1 MKTSTLK
8 YAAIAALA
16 LSFAP
21 SCSKEIA
28 QINPETAPEI
38 RELHFT
44 VTSEATSPV
53 VSKSYLDN
61 NLDGTYTPKWSK
73 GDSIAVFTG
82 GIFADT
88 APDGTLSNQNEDGT
102 TASFDGTLT
111 AADEGEFKAVAPAAR
126 VLGGCIPEEIGAI
139 VGVSLGDPDNG
150 YVQNP
155 TYETIDPASDILVSK
170 PTAYTSDGSS
180 VVLDDI
186 YFKRVMSVVKI
197 NVKGPE
203 SLSAQKIS
211 NFKMTSSSAVLSGK
225 AKVDVTNV
233 RIAGWTEGSNS
244 AAAEYSAEADRPS
257 LYDADGLLNTVYLVV
272 NPTTLSAGTT
282 LTFSGET
289 GDYHFSKEVTL
300 SEDIVF
306 PEGQMATIGL
316 TLTAAHLT
324 SKIIVNFNGWK
335 DQSVKVK
342 NTNFA
347 FSPDGGTAY
356 IMTYN
361 TSRLLGAFNLTTGA
375 KKWEYDLN
383 YAYNNGGHIAVNPST
398 GDVIVCNATTLF
410 SIKAD
415 GTVRW
420 SADIAELTT
429 GCGPAFSP
437 DAKTLYVGLADKKV
451 YAFNAETGALLGN
464 TDALAA
470 NLAAIIVNGTE
481 LFVTTKSTT
490 GYFLDFSDPADI
502 KELATINYKGAGV
515 DVSSP
520 SVAPDKKTAYF
531 PTMGYFNCVDLS
543 TRTIKKSVELVSNS
557 IVCGSVVTPS
567 GDVATVYK
575 NAKNASSAPEGGTMV
590 MYSAGLE
597 KLKWSITPITNKN
610 IFNYNCPTVDEN
622 GDLYIVDGKGNAW
635 FINAEDGSY
644 VKLYTGPQDTQGC
657 AGMCGDILLSAGNAA
672 PATVLGRRVATA
684 RGAGWSGNGGDICCT
699 KCIQW
704 VYPDAE

>member
-1 MKTSTLK
+1 MKYTLR
-8 YAAIAALA
+8 YAAFAALA
-16 LSFAP
+16 LALAT
-21 SCSKEIA
+21 SCAKEA
-28 QINPETAPEI
+28 EVKVEPEKES

-44 VTSEATSPV
+44 VTTAENAPIAV
-53 VSKSYLDN
+53 KSTLEN

-73 GDSIAVFTG
+73 GDAIAVFTG
-82 GIFADT
+82 NILADT
-88 APDGTLSNQNEDGT
+88 APDGTLYNQNETGA

-126 VLGGCIPEEIGAI
+126 VLGGCAPEEIGAV

-155 TYETIDPASDILVSK
+155 TWATIDQASDILVSK

-180 VVLDDI
+180 VGLDAI
-186 YFKRVMSVVKI
+186 FFKRVMSVVKI
-197 NVKGPE
+197 NVNGPE
-203 SLSAQKIS
+203 SLSAQKIR
-211 NFKMTSSSAVLSGK
+211 NFKMTSSSAVLTGK
-225 AKVDVTNV
+225 AKVDITNARV
-233 RIAGWTEGSNS
+233 AGWTEESNS
-244 AAAEYSAEADRPS
+244 AAAVYSAEDDRPV
-257 LYDADGLLNTVYLVV
+257 LYDADGLLNSVYLVV

-289 GDYHFSKEVTL
+289 GDYYFSKEITL
-300 SEDIVF
+300 QEDIVF
-306 PEGQMATIGL
+306 PEGQMAVIGL
-316 TLTAAHLT
+316 TLTDVHLT
-324 SKIIVNFNGWK
+324 SKIIVNFNGWSNK
-335 DQSVKVK
+335 SVKVK

-356 IMTYN
+356 IMTFN
-361 TSRLLGAFNLTTGA
+361 KARLLGAFDLETGA

-383 YAYNNGGHIAVNPST
+383 YAATNGGHIAVNPST
-398 GDVIVCNATTLF
+398 GDVIVCNATTLY

-415 GTVRW
+415 GTERW
-420 SADIAELTT
+420 STAIAELTT

-437 DAKTLYVGLADKKV
+437 DAKTVYVGLGDKKI

-464 TDALAA
+464 TEALAA
-470 NLAAIIVNGTE
+470 NLAAMIVNGTE
-481 LFVTTKSTT
+481 LFVTTKSAT
-490 GYFLDFSDPADI
+490 GYFLDFSNPADI
-502 KELATINYKGAGV
+502 KQLATITYTGDGV

-520 SVAPDKKTAYF
+520 SVAPDRKTAYF
-531 PTMGYFNCVDLS
+531 PTKGYLNCVDLS
-543 TRTIKKSVELVSNS
+543 TRTLKKSVKLATD

-567 GDVATVYK
+567 GDVVTVFK
-575 NAKNASSAPEGGTMV
+575 AAVGTMV

-597 KLKWSITPITNKN
+597 EEKWSISPVDYNN
-610 IFNYNCPTVDEN
+610 NFNYNCPTVDEN

-635 FINAEDGSY
+635 FIDAEDGSY
-644 VKLYTGPQDTQGC
+644 EKLYTGSQATQGC

-672 PATVLGRRVATA
+672 PATVLGRRVSTS

-704 VYPDAE
+704 VYPGAE